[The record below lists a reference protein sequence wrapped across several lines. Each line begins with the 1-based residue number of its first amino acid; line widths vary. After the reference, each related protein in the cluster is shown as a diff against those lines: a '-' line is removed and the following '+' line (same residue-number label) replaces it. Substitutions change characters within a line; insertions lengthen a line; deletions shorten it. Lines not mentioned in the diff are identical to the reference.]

1 MGISEGLR
9 SILRKLITSKMKKRK
24 LSPKS
29 FQMIMKKMKKMCL
42 LKNRILP
49 QIMDTTTTIMEVAIT

>member
-1 MGISEGLR
+1 
-9 SILRKLITSKMKKRK
+9 MKKRK